1 MNIRRILIAVG
12 AAIVITVTLA
22 LAVRADSSR
31 INILNQNKYQQFSD
45 SLDVLADEL
54 SQVFADQQ
62 AAITELAEQID
73 VAALSTGSLGPPE
86 SQRLKQS
93 VNQLLLRNPGVIDI
107 RIVAGDSRRTLYS
120 TIDSDIESLS
130 DQSIKYRPLE
140 EIVTPQVFQRLT
152 APVEPSEAGG
162 QTAVMVLPQTQRLVL
177 IQTLAQAPGSTEQQ
191 VVSLTYSSLDLIVL
205 SLTTT
210 PLRTMEI
217 YPAGIIVNP
226 LPSVDYSTLDAGRLQ
241 GGAGEIEIHE
251 GDRLAVLSS
260 VLPQGVP
267 VYLFLSADEL
277 RADNFTIALLFFV
290 VVCILF
296 VVILLILNILRKQN
310 DVVTTRFSLFR
321 KNLMRFIDERTAL
334 RDMALLSL
342 LSSQR
347 DKLISKIT
355 KGIRG
360 SKETLEN
367 LFETEWKKL
376 LGALQLAGYIHEE
389 RVQREFTA
397 DSAPAPSASPSPA
410 TLAPTPSAAPDIAPP
425 AHDDVPLAEADELM
439 DIDALDAEPL
449 DAEPLSLD
457 EIEEAD
463 AEPLPL
469 DEIDEAA
476 PLEEPASVDT
486 IDAPAPA
493 PAPPAPPAGTPAAP
507 GARRPSLWRIA
518 HAVANKTTPPQS
530 PPPFAQRKRRPDA
543 GLLMRA
549 DRMRRPGVF
558 EDNGIYII
566 ANTLVEQERQR
577 SGSTDVDPEF
587 LKLVETI
594 S

>member
-12 AAIVITVTLA
+12 AVIVITVTLA

-73 VAALSTGSLGPPE
+73 VAALSTGSLAPPE

-152 APVEPSEAGG
+152 APAESSDAGG

-177 IQTLAQAPGSTEQQ
+177 IQTLAQAPESTEQQ

-290 VVCILF
+290 VVCVLF

-347 DKLISKIT
+347 DKLITKIT

-397 DSAPAPSASPSPA
+397 DSAASAPPPSAAPA
-410 TLAPTPSAAPDIAPP
+410 VARTASAPDIAPP

-476 PLEEPASVDT
+476 PLEEPASVDA
-486 IDAPAPA
+486 IDAPTPA
-493 PAPPAPPAGTPAAP
+493 PAPPAPTAGTPAAP
-507 GARRPSLWRIA
+507 RARRPSLWRIA
-518 HAVANKTTPPQS
+518 HAAANKTTPPQS

-543 GLLMRA
+543 GLLVRA